1 MEKEN
6 ILTFSLEHKLKEK
19 EKENLRRDGEEN
31 GRVRTRN
38 VRIKKRKRRKQNVD
52 ARYVSNI
59 FALVQDLVVETEK

>member
-6 ILTFSLEHKLKEK
+6 ILTFSLEHKLK

-59 FALVQDLVVETEK
+59 FVLVQDLVVETEK

>member
-6 ILTFSLEHKLKEK
+6 ILTFSLEHKLK